1 MVATSSVS
9 GPAPM
14 EGGGGYNR
22 RSSVQAA
29 GLALAVPLFEQ
40 AARTVS
46 LANAPEAIVIA
57 DYGSSEGHNS
67 LAPMSAAIHALR
79 ARAGRDRAISVV
91 HTDLVGNDFNALF
104 RTLADDPDSYL
115 RDEPATFASAI
126 GRSFYKQILPSGSV
140 TLGWSSW
147 SLQWLSRAPSR
158 IPDQV
163 YVNASHDS
171 TARLAYADQA
181 DKDWRAFLN
190 SRGRELRNGG
200 RLIVITMARHNDGDF
215 GLQPQVKAMYE
226 ALLGLVDEGFI
237 GIDERKRMAIPMI
250 SRSRDDLAAPFA
262 ENNEFAGFSIEHLDL
277 FNNEDRNWRQFE
289 VDRDP
294 AKFGAQWASFS
305 RASVFPTLALGLD
318 GGRDDRRA
326 AKFVDKL
333 EAGMAAR
340 LAAAPQP
347 MSIPLANIVLVRKDR

>member
-1 MVATSSVS
+1 MVATLSVS

-29 GLALAVPLFEQ
+29 GLRSRGAAVRASSPHRFVGQ
-40 AARTVS
+40 C
-46 LANAPEAIVIA
+46 PEAIVIA

-237 GIDERKRMAIPMI
+237 GIDERKRMED
-250 SRSRDDLAAPFA
+250 SDD
-262 ENNEFAGFSIEHLDL
+262 
-277 FNNEDRNWRQFE
+277 
-289 VDRDP
+289 
-294 AKFGAQWASFS
+294 
-305 RASVFPTLALGLD
+305 
-318 GGRDDRRA
+318 
-326 AKFVDKL
+326 
-333 EAGMAAR
+333 
-340 LAAAPQP
+340 
-347 MSIPLANIVLVRKDR
+347 